1 MRAYVR
7 LFVCQI
13 EKGIECRVARY
24 LSDVLNVKG
33 KRTHWREGGGG
44 GGVSEGVEGI

>member
-1 MRAYVR
+1 M
-7 LFVCQI
+7 
-13 EKGIECRVARY
+13 ARY

-44 GGVSEGVEGI
+44 LSEEMGDI

>member
-13 EKGIECRVARY
+13 EQELSVEWLDRY

-33 KRTHWREGGGG
+33 KRARWREGRGSGL
-44 GGVSEGVEGI
+44 SEEMDDI